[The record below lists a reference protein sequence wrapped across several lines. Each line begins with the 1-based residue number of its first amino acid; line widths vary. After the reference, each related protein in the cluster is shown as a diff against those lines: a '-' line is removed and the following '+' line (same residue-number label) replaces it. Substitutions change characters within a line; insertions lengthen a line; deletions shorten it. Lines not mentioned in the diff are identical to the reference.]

1 MRTSA
6 GHAMPPGQPRL
17 SLSQKEVHDLTV
29 GLALLPFPPLPVRIA
44 HLHNPFNVE
53 TDKDAFNAFEMA
65 TTQLRQDARTNDG
78 IVNSHSVVGAAMM
91 YHRWRPKSIEA
102 NEMAARMDI
111 EKQQSILRLQYNVFK
126 TATAACCTPPSAQP
140 VYDLFFQVT
149 QEWIDT
155 MSPES
160 GCIRLEG
167 VSNVEELGHEHAAH
181 IVMSHYCYSQV
192 FAMCRAKIR
201 DSCACHVYR
210 REFWQKYDAYRCERA
225 GFPRR
230 VSLNADPC

>member
-1 MRTSA
+1 MRTLA

-17 SLSQKEVHDLTV
+17 SLSQKEVHNLTV

-44 HLHNPFNVE
+44 HLHNPFDVE
-53 TDKDAFNAFEMA
+53 TDKDAYNAFEMA

-91 YHRWRPKSIEA
+91 FHRWRPKSLEA

-111 EKQQSILRLQYNVFK
+111 EKQQAILRLQYNVFK
-126 TATAACCTPPSAQP
+126 TATPACCTPPSAQP
-140 VYDLFFQVT
+140 VYNFFFEVT

-155 MSPES
+155 MSPARK
-160 GCIRLEG
+160 CIQLEG
-167 VSNVEELGHEHAAH
+167 VPNVEGLGHEHAAH

-192 FAMCRAKIR
+192 LPHAMPKSAIPTLV
-201 DSCACHVYR
+201 VYAAPGMPGCTNPQG
-210 REFWQKYDAYRCERA
+210 REI
-225 GFPRR
+225 
-230 VSLNADPC
+230 